1 MPSEDKTVNYVNL
14 SEDASLEKQW
24 LTGQT
29 NPETWSLMKDKFVVL
44 RNFIPKEITN
54 MALDSWKTIEGNDSY
69 DEVIFHNEEEPIP
82 GSPESSK
89 NTSKAGYCTPMGV
102 ALHRWLWDNLAGKI
116 DMQLSE
122 TYSYTRKYE
131 RGAYLRA
138 HTDRPSCEISAT
150 ICLDYHT
157 DDGKPWSIWV
167 QNDENYVDEF
177 DMTKVYDISQSLPH
191 RKRNGIKIDLEV
203 GDVLLYQ
210 GPNVIHWRDTFLGD
224 YSYHIFLHF
233 FNTHTNLR
241 QIEGFRL
248 RDITK
253 RPNKT
258 ATERFVTALDY
269 DGRDGRYGI
278 EDQTSKLKDNLKTF
292 ANNYYNMSDKH
303 KYCNHYDD
311 LKLLEEVETTRK
323 PKKNDRI

>member
-1 MPSEDKTVNYVNL
+1 
-14 SEDASLEKQW
+14 
-24 LTGQT
+24 
-29 NPETWSLMKDKFVVL
+29 
-44 RNFIPKEITN
+44 

-102 ALHRWLWDNLAGKI
+102 ALHRWLWDNLAGTI
-116 DMQLSE
+116 DMQLGE

-191 RKRNGIKIDLEV
+191 RKRKGIKIDLEV

-224 YSYHIFLHF
+224 YSYHIFMHF
-233 FNTHTNLR
+233 FNIHTNLR
-241 QIEGFRL
+241 QIQGFRL
-248 RDITK
+248 PTNIK
-253 RPNKT
+253 NIGGHPS
-258 ATERFVTALDY
+258 FSHVLDY
-269 DGRDGRYGI
+269 DGRDGRYAE
-278 EDQTSKLKDNLKTF
+278 EDFSSDDKIAMNKFSD
-292 ANNYYNMSDKH
+292 AYYNIPDKH
-303 KYCNHYDD
+303 KYCNHYDA

-323 PKKNDRI
+323 PKK